1 MRARR
6 DRQTAAGYPAA
17 PETSG
22 PLLEVADLTTHFRT
36 GRGMV
41 RAVDGVSFSL
51 DRGRTLGVVGESGSG
66 KTVLSR
72 SIMGLLPRTNVVR
85 SGEVRFAGRELTALT
100 EAELRDIWGVEIGMV
115 FQDPMTSLNPVM
127 RVGRQI
133 TESLRHHLGVDRAEG
148 RRRAVALLD
157 SVGIPEPEQR
167 LGDFPHQLSG
177 GMRQRV
183 TIAVALACGPRLL
196 MADEPTTALDVT
208 VQAQIL
214 DLLARQQRE
223 RYMAMVL
230 VTHDL
235 GVVAGRTDEIAVM
248 YAGKIVEK
256 APTRT
261 LFSDMKMPYT
271 EALLKSIPKL
281 ADPSHTTLSV
291 IPGRPPDLVNLPTG
305 CRFYP
310 RCPYAQQRCRD
321 EEPPL
326 QEATTPGHVYR
337 CWFPVGTPEGR
348 DALDRNRRE
357 GRLDA
362 GAPVAPAGA

>member
-6 DRQTAAGYPAA
+6 DRQTTGYPAA